1 MIDVALRDNLPILA
15 LFAALALLSGPLA
28 WRLAR
33 SRSLP
38 VPAAVGTSTSAALV
52 LAATL
57 YRLHPGAPATRTCT
71 LQQDLVGSVLAPQG
85 LLNTALFVPLS
96 FFLTVLARR
105 PMPVLAA
112 TVVLSGAI
120 EIAQA
125 LAPGM
130 GRACD
135 SADLAANGLGAL
147 AGCLAGRAWIRAAAR
162 RTGPSAPRPNAR
174 RRDVRLASGIAGAG
188 ALVLLVAALPTLL
201 VTVSD
206 TSDAHGADPAQRK
219 AAAAAVREYFGDSAV
234 PTKVQYT
241 RGSHGQ
247 SGRVEVAAR
256 SGQLVLD
263 WPSREVRSGQLS
275 ATAPDRPGTAPL
287 AEADARSAA
296 ADFAKAHFTWA
307 PSGEGT
313 QVTAAGGPDSQAKLV
328 SWRSRVDGVL
338 MPMRLDVIVGGDR
351 RILAFSANGT
361 PPPPGLPKPA
371 VTREQAHTRA
381 LAAHPGTEVTSSD
394 LVAKQDRQGAW
405 RVCWMISLATPG
417 QPAAAP
423 PAGGA
428 SHPRGMLAVILDAET
443 GAPFQNGELT
453 FAG

>member
-1 MIDVALRDNLPILA
+1 MTEVALRDTLPILA
-15 LFAALALLSGPLA
+15 LFAVVAVLSGLPA
-28 WRLAR
+28 WRLGR
-33 SRSLP
+33 SRGISAP
-38 VPAAVGTSTSAALV
+38 MAVGMSTSAALV
-52 LAATL
+52 LVATL

-71 LQQDLVGSVLAPQG
+71 LQQDMVGSILAPQG
-85 LLNTALFVPLS
+85 LLNIALFVPLS
-96 FFLTVLARR
+96 FFLTLLTRR
-105 PMPVLAA
+105 PLPVLAG

-125 LAPGM
+125 LVPGM

-147 AGCLAGRAWIRAAAR
+147 AGCLAGRAWAKAIVR
-162 RTGPSAPRPNAR
+162 RTGPSAPRPHAR
-174 RRDVRLASGIAGAG
+174 RRDVRLASVIAGAG
-188 ALVLLVAALPTLL
+188 AVALLAAALPTLL
-201 VTVSD
+201 LTVSD
-206 TSDAHGADPAQRK
+206 TSDAHQADPAQRR

-234 PTKVQYT
+234 LIKVQYT
-241 RGSHGQ
+241 RGSHGRP
-247 SGRVEVAAR
+247 GRVEAATR

-275 ATAPDRPGTAPL
+275 AIDPDRPGAAPL
-287 AEADARSAA
+287 AETDARSAA
-296 ADFAKAHFTWA
+296 ADFAKTHFAWA
-307 PSGEGT
+307 PPADGT

-351 RILAFSANGT
+351 RILAFSAAAT

-371 VTREQAHTRA
+371 VTREQAHTKA

-394 LVAKQDRQGAW
+394 LVAKQDRTGVW

-417 QPAAAP
+417 RPAAAP

-428 SHPRGMLAVILDAET
+428 ARPQGMLAVILDAET

-453 FAG
+453 LPG